1 MWAETSVPS
10 TPCCEGKDDLPWRR
24 VPPAG
29 HVPAW
34 DIPSVK
40 LQAREIKSYLVKLL
54 GFERCLLQQQSLAP
68 PDRIPFGDRTEVKI
82 QVGLRASGL
91 YLPKGG
97 REPPA
102 GGRGEPSAPP
112 HLGSA
117 RISLKPQPWAPSPGG
132 PWPCP
137 PASVPAPVTPA
148 VGEKT
153 ARALGPGGGQLM
165 GEAWEGGRTPS
176 PRPGRA
182 FGVRNEGGGRP
193 LSSSSRKRRT
203 E

>member
-10 TPCCEGKDDLPWRR
+10 PPRCEGKDDLPWRR
-24 VPPAG
+24 VHPEG
-29 HVPAW
+29 QVPAR

-54 GFERCLLQQQSLAP
+54 GFECCLLQQQSLAP
-68 PDRIPFGDRTEVKI
+68 PDRIPFGDRTEVKT

-102 GGRGEPSAPP
+102 GGREEPSVPP

-117 RISLKPQPWAPSPGG
+117 RISLKPRPWAPSPGG

-153 ARALGPGGGQLM
+153 LRARGPGGGRLM
-165 GEAWEGGRTPS
+165 GEAWEGGRTPA
-176 PRPGRA
+176 PGQAGHSVCVTR
-182 FGVRNEGGGRP
+182 GDGRP
-193 LSSSSRKRRT
+193 LSSSSRKRRM